1 MACRAAF
8 PVGIVRADDYVNV
21 ALPLHIT
28 RVQILKMEHLILKV
42 LRFDMGGV
50 TAFSFHQRYIQLTN
64 ADDNVKFLA
73 MVPRAITPPPPLR
86 ARACPP
92 ITPAPPR
99 VTPPLLLLLKTG
111 RSDP

>member
-1 MACRAAF
+1 MVCRAAF

-21 ALPLHIT
+21 ALPLHAT

-73 MVPRAITPPPPLR
+73 MVPRAITPPPPPLR
-86 ARACPP
+86 ARASPP
-92 ITPAPPR
+92 VTPAPPLGYAATD
-99 VTPPLLLLLKTG
+99 VVVEDG
-111 RSDP
+111 EI